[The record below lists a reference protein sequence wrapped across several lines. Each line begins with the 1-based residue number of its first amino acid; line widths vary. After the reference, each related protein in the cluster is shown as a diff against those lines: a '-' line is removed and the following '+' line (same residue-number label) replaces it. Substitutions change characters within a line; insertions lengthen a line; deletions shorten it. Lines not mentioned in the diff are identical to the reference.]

1 MLKLIPGSALPNP
14 APITPELQQEVE
26 QFLYREAALLDNR
39 EFEDWYDL
47 LTDDIHYY
55 MPTHMPTRYARTR
68 RETAKELSQPDEAAL
83 FDEDKASMGL
93 RIRRLAT
100 GLTWAEELPSR
111 THRMVSNVQIYTTD
125 SADQY
130 EVECCCMLYRNRL
143 ERQTDI
149 YAGARRD
156 LLRRSDNTQRWVI
169 ARRVIVLNQGMLLAN
184 NMSVFFNVWS
194 ASTARGGRS
203 GASCYPPEL
212 LLYRSQCIYLN
223 WVHNPY
229 PA

>member
-14 APITPELQQEVE
+14 AAVTPELQQDIE

-39 EFEDWYDL
+39 EFDEWYDL

-55 MPTHMPTRYARTR
+55 MPTRYTRTR
-68 RETAKELSQPDEAAL
+68 RETAKEFSQPDEAAL

-100 GLTWAEELPSR
+100 GMAWAEEPPSR
-111 THRMVSNVQIYTTD
+111 TRRMVSNVQIYATD

-130 EVECCCMLYRNRL
+130 EVECCFMLYRNRL

-149 YAGARRD
+149 FVGARRD
-156 LLRRSDNTQRWVI
+156 LLRRSDNTQGWVI
-169 ARRVIVLNQGMLLAN
+169 ARRVIVLDQGMLLAN
-184 NMSVFFNVWS
+184 NMSVFF
-194 ASTARGGRS
+194 
-203 GASCYPPEL
+203 
-212 LLYRSQCIYLN
+212 
-223 WVHNPY
+223 
-229 PA
+229 